1 MNSSDGNNTG
11 LVRTA
16 ASNLS
21 ALKSMNHNLRL
32 RCDSIGARCQ
42 LRNKLRFTIAYLD
55 CSKTACQLC
64 FILKDGPAYIFTVH
78 PETDCNILRFPKC
91 RCLQSD
97 IPSFVVN
104 DKHKEPDNQL
114 TVILSSDQT

>member
-1 MNSSDGNNTG
+1 MNSSDGSKTG

-42 LRNKLRFTIAYLD
+42 LRNKLGFSIAYLD
-55 CSKTACQLC
+55 YSKTACQLW
-64 FILKDGPAYIFTVH
+64 FILKNGPAYIFTVH
-78 PETDCNILRFPKC
+78 PKTDCDILRFSEC

-104 DKHKEPDNQL
+104 DEHEKP
-114 TVILSSDQT
+114 VIISLQSF